1 MRSGKAISTMTT
13 MAKPAM
19 SADRCDTARSISAFS
34 STLRR
39 ASSMDR
45 RSLSMAR
52 CCMSSWRHLTCQA
65 MSAPWISVRA
75 MARRA
80 CRARL
85 RRATCD
91 ASLGAARRAVPS
103 VLCRSKKG
111 QVGAL
116 LKA

>member
-1 MRSGKAISTMTT
+1 MRSGSAISTMTT

-80 CRARL
+80 CRACL
-85 RRATCD
+85 RRARD
-91 ASLGAARRAVPS
+91 L
-103 VLCRSKKG
+103 
-111 QVGAL
+111 
-116 LKA
+116 